1 MQTDNDMEK
10 SSTKTGLVWVAAGV
24 AFLVAVAVALM
35 SGEPPAPP
43 AAPSPAAQPPAASPA
58 GAQAPATAPAAAPP
72 AAAAAGKVQPPAEI
86 RAALESAQPPAGSL
100 MSRVYFDTGSAA
112 LDEDGRAT
120 VSKAARTLSAGLAAR
135 VALSGYVDAS
145 GSAAANAE
153 LAKQRAQAVRDALL
167 AAGVPA
173 DAVELRKPQQVT
185 AEGGADAARRVEIL
199 LLR

>member
-1 MQTDNDMEK
+1 MQQQDQSK
-10 SSTKTGLVWVAAGV
+10 SGVIWVAAGFT
-24 AFLVAVAVALM
+24 FLVVVALVLM
-35 SGEPPAPP
+35 GDETAAPP
-43 AAPSPAAQPPAASPA
+43 EAATPAA
-58 GAQAPATAPAAAPP
+58 APATASFAATDAPAGRAGAPGAA
-72 AAAAAGKVQPPAEI
+72 PPAEI
-86 RAALESAQPPAGSL
+86 RAALDNAQPAAGSL

-112 LDEDGRAT
+112 LDEDSRAT
-120 VSKAARTLSAGLAAR
+120 VAKAARTLAAGLAAR

-173 DAVELRKPQQVT
+173 DAVELRKPQQIT
-185 AEGGADAARRVEIL
+185 AGGGADEARRVEIL